1 MKGHE
6 YSNPEGPG
14 SLRSLPF
21 LGTNDTKKKT
31 PTSSRSAIFG
41 MNNSIQ
47 FGDFH
52 EIFSGIGKCRLEG
65 EQPQLGALLTMVIN
79 RIMMVTN
86 HG

>member
-1 MKGHE
+1 MSIVTLKVQARFARFHFWA
-6 YSNPEGPG
+6 
-14 SLRSLPF
+14 R
-21 LGTNDTKKKT
+21 TTQKKT

-47 FGDFH
+47 LGDFH

>member
-1 MKGHE
+1 
-6 YSNPEGPG
+6 
-14 SLRSLPF
+14 
-21 LGTNDTKKKT
+21 
-31 PTSSRSAIFG
+31 
-41 MNNSIQ
+41 MNISIQ
-47 FGDFH
+47 LGDFH